1 MSAAL
6 DEESYARAALT
17 YLAEPGDL
25 RLGALVRERG
35 AASTLAAI
43 KTGKFPDLA
52 SPDAAATRAMRR
64 WQVRLAEVPSPD
76 EVAGFCRAGIRVVCP
91 GDPEWPAQ
99 LSDLDR

>member
-25 RLGALVRERG
+25 RLGALVRDRG

-43 KTGKFPDLA
+43 KTGEFPDLA
-52 SPDAAATRAMRR
+52 SPRRRRDTSHAA
-64 WQVRLAEVPSPD
+64 LAGA
-76 EVAGFCRAGIRVVCP
+76 AG
-91 GDPEWPAQ
+91 
-99 LSDLDR
+99 